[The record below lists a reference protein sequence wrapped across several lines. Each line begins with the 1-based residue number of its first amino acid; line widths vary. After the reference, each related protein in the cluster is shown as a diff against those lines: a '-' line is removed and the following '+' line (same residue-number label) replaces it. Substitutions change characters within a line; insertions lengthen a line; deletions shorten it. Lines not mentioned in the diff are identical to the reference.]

1 MKLIEKEIVI
11 AADGKL
17 PLDFREA
24 FGRKARVAVYLQEQ
38 EQGKTEGADFL
49 SDLVGKI
56 QAFRRRL
63 TTRSPCNAIFGTHG
77 NVVGINELRAFFD

>member
-17 PLDFREA
+17 PPDFREA
-24 FGRKARVAVYLQEQ
+24 FGRKARVSVYLQEH
-38 EQGKTEGADFL
+38 EHGNTEGEDIL

-56 QAFRRRL
+56 RAFREVDDPVALQR
-63 TTRSPCNAIFGTHG
+63 
-77 NVVGINELRAFFD
+77 ELRASWDRSWDK

>member
-11 AADGKL
+11 ATDGKL
-17 PLDFREA
+17 PPDFREA

-56 QAFRRRL
+56 QAFRKIDDPVAFQRNLRVSWE
-63 TTRSPCNAIFGTHG
+63 RSW
-77 NVVGINELRAFFD
+77 DK

>member
-11 AADGKL
+11 ATDGKL
-17 PLDFREA
+17 PPDFREA

-38 EQGKTEGADFL
+38 EQEKTESADFL

-56 QAFRRRL
+56 QAFREIDDPVTFQRNL
-63 TTRSPCNAIFGTHG
+63 WASWERSW
-77 NVVGINELRAFFD
+77 DQ